1 MNVLRRR
8 RESSLGGGAARVG
21 MSMSRLLVSVAFAAL
36 LQAVSAG
43 VAWTDISEAVAAS
56 EAASAPSGTAVCSYS
71 VSGPFVVGDAGQSSA
86 EVVADGR
93 TFDSLSWFEFLF
105 PLSRFFSTPQMGS
118 YLIFR

>member
-1 MNVLRRR
+1 
-8 RESSLGGGAARVG
+8 
-21 MSMSRLLVSVAFAAL
+21 MSMSRLAIHLSCALTIVGAVCCNVAS
-36 LQAVSAG
+36 AV

-56 EAASAPSGTAVCSYS
+56 EAASAPSGTAVSSYS
-71 VSGPFVVGDAGQSSA
+71 VSGLFVVGDAGQSSA